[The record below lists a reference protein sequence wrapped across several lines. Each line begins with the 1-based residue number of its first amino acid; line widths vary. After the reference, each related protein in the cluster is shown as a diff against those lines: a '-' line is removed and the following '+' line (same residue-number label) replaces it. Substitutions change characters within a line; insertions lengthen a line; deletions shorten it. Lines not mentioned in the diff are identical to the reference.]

1 MKKSIFILFF
11 LFSLFLY
18 SKNRETELDSL
29 FSKISEKVDSIEEL
43 IPKGWE
49 YLQKVEGDLNK
60 DKILTYSIYNGD
72 EKILNFNNI

>member
-1 MKKSIFILFF
+1 MKKSIFI

-29 FSKISEKVDSIEEL
+29 FPKISEKVDSIEEL

>member
-29 FSKISEKVDSIEEL
+29 FPKISEKVDSIEEL

-49 YLQKVEGDLNK
+49 CLQKVEGDLNK
-60 DKILTYSIYNGD
+60 DNILTYSIYNGD

>member
-1 MKKSIFILFF
+1 MIILFF

-29 FSKISEKVDSIEEL
+29 FPKISEKVDSIEEL

>member
-29 FSKISEKVDSIEEL
+29 FPKISEKVDSIEEL

-60 DKILTYSIYNGD
+60 DNILTYSIYNGD

>member
-29 FSKISEKVDSIEEL
+29 FPKISEKVDSIEEL
-43 IPKGWE
+43 YPKVGNAFKKLRE
-49 YLQKVEGDLNK
+49 
-60 DKILTYSIYNGD
+60 I
-72 EKILNFNNI
+72 

>member
-29 FSKISEKVDSIEEL
+29 FPKISEKVDSIEEL

>member
-1 MKKSIFILFF
+1 MKKSIFI